1 MLEPQPKL
9 QAAQITPLSLAYSA
23 APILQRLFRDSLYNS
38 FQLVQLK
45 RWVMHF
51 KHRGN
56 FLVVGEE
63 KSETG
68 NIQRIL
74 ENFIGTLVFLLYW

>member
-38 FQLVQLK
+38 FQLLQLK
-45 RWVMHF
+45 R
-51 KHRGN
+51 
-56 FLVVGEE
+56 
-63 KSETG
+63 
-68 NIQRIL
+68 
-74 ENFIGTLVFLLYW
+74 